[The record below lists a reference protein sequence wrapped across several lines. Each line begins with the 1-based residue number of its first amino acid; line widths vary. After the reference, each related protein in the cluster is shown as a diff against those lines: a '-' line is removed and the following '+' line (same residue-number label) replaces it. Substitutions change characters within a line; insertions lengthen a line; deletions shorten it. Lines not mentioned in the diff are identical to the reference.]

1 MNGDSLGHTPVL
13 LSEVINA
20 INPQDGKIY
29 FDATFGWG
37 GYTKKLL
44 DSCACNVIAID
55 QDPSVK
61 DKANT

>member
-44 DSCACNVIAID
+44 DSCACNVCLLYTS
-55 QDPSVK
+55 PSPR
-61 DKANT
+61 D